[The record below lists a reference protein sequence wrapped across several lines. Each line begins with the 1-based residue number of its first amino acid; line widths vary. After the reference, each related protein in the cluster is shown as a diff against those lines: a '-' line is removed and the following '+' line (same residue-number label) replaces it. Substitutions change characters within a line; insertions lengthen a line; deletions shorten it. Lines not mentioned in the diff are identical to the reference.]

1 MRSSHLFVSPRLARG
16 LALVSRRTGI
26 PDQHLRDDRQDAK
39 QNEVVKTHYLGAI
52 ILIAAAEGF
61 LVFIFALDRVVDFS
75 RFVY

>member
-1 MRSSHLFVSPRLARG
+1 
-16 LALVSRRTGI
+16 
-26 PDQHLRDDRQDAK
+26 LRDDRQDAK